1 MTYSIWNAPTLAP
14 DNKFNSILTIPGSK
28 SVTNRALILAAL
40 SNSPSTLI
48 APLIARDTQLMIQ
61 GLQAIGIKIENVE
74 IDGQSAVKVTPAKL
88 NGPAQ
93 IDVGNAG
100 TVMRFLPPVAALAN
114 GLIHFDGDPR
124 SHERPIDEVI
134 KALENLGVTIEH
146 NNKYRLP
153 ITINGSGKLT
163 GGKLEIDASA
173 SSQFISSL
181 LLIAPCTENGIEITN
196 VGKSLPSMPHIE
208 MTVEMLRQFG
218 AKVEQIH
225 AQNNSAAI
233 TWKVSSGKQ
242 DQSAQLRGQTLI
254 IEPDLSNAAPFL
266 VAAMICASKVT
277 IRNWPSRTSQPGDQ
291 LRKILTQMGANI
303 QLKNNDLILSS
314 DGEIKGIDIDMG
326 QIGELTPTIA
336 ALACFANSKTILRNI
351 GHLRKHE
358 TDRLKAI
365 ATEFNKFATN
375 NGKNSIPSLVV
386 EGDDYLEINP
396 QPLST
401 PGSIFNT
408 YEDHRMATAAAI
420 LGLKVANVQV
430 ENIETT
436 RKTLPDFPGLWRS
449 LIGA

>member
-1 MTYSIWNAPTLAP
+1 MTYSIWKAPRLTP

-48 APLIARDTQLMIQ
+48 APLIARDTQLMIK

-173 SSQFISSL
+173 SSQ
-181 LLIAPCTENGIEITN
+181 
-196 VGKSLPSMPHIE
+196 
-208 MTVEMLRQFG
+208 
-218 AKVEQIH
+218 
-225 AQNNSAAI
+225 
-233 TWKVSSGKQ
+233 
-242 DQSAQLRGQTLI
+242 
-254 IEPDLSNAAPFL
+254 
-266 VAAMICASKVT
+266 
-277 IRNWPSRTSQPGDQ
+277 
-291 LRKILTQMGANI
+291 
-303 QLKNNDLILSS
+303 
-314 DGEIKGIDIDMG
+314 
-326 QIGELTPTIA
+326 
-336 ALACFANSKTILRNI
+336 
-351 GHLRKHE
+351 
-358 TDRLKAI
+358 
-365 ATEFNKFATN
+365 
-375 NGKNSIPSLVV
+375 
-386 EGDDYLEINP
+386 
-396 QPLST
+396 
-401 PGSIFNT
+401 
-408 YEDHRMATAAAI
+408 
-420 LGLKVANVQV
+420 
-430 ENIETT
+430 
-436 RKTLPDFPGLWRS
+436 
-449 LIGA
+449 

>member
-1 MTYSIWNAPTLAP
+1 MTYSIWKAPTLAP

-48 APLIARDTQLMIQ
+48 APLIARDTQLMIK

-146 NNKYRLP
+146 NNKYHLP
-153 ITINGSGKLT
+153 ITINGSGKLN

-218 AKVEQIH
+218 AKVEQIQ
-225 AQNNSAAI
+225 AKNNSAAI
-233 TWKVSSGKQ
+233 TWKVSSGNQ

-291 LRKILTQMGANI
+291 LRKILTQMGASI

-336 ALACFANSKTILRNI
+336 ALTCFAKSKSILQNI

-365 ATEFNKFATN
+365 ATEFNKFAPN
-375 NGKNSIPSLVV
+375 NGKNSTTSLVV

-396 QPLST
+396 QPLS
-401 PGSIFNT
+401 PPSSIFNT